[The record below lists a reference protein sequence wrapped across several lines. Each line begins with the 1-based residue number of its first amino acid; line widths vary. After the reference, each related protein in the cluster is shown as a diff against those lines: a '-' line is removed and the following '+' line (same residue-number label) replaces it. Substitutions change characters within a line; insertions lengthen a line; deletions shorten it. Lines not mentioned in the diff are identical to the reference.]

1 MKNKF
6 NNDIYS
12 MYEEEYNKN
21 ILLTKKINDYKL
33 ELENLKYEL
42 KYQSNSLENKIR
54 TTT

>member
-42 KYQSNSLENKIR
+42 KYQSKSLENKIR
-54 TTT
+54 TAT